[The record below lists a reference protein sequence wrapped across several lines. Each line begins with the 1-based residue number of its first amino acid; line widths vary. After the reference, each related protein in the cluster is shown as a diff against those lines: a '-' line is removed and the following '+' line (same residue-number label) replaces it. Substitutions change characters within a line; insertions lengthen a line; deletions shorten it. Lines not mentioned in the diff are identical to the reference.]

1 MEEPQFTAL
10 TRGESRL
17 TSLNQEESRFISS
30 PQDGEQHKNNQ
41 GRNRE
46 NLNQKQYPMT
56 KFQILKNLL
65 IVSLGFLFLF
75 TAFTSLANLQSTL
88 NKEESIGVGG
98 LSVIYGAL
106 IISCLFFPSY
116 IIANIGC
123 KWTIALSMLCY
134 ILYMA
139 ANFYAIWGLIAPSAV
154 ILGLGAAPL
163 WSAKCTYLTH
173 TAVWYS
179 EMTGTTTDDVKYGE
193 IWFPLQFLVGE
204 VYIVCGVYI
213 GLALLAFCFIAVFLD
228 KIELDKNKSTKKDNK
243 ISFDL
248 LLATFKHWKTS
259 PPQQLITILTIYS
272 GIEQAFITTFF
283 AHGGMQITLLLW
295 APNPDYEYLFYIF
308 AAIWGMGDAI
318 IQTQINALY
327 GYLFTN
333 STEAGFANYRLW
345 ESTGF
350 IIAFAYSDFLP
361 TKIKLYICLS
371 TLMVGMIGYTI
382 GFLFLFAPFHALC
395 NLQSTLH
402 VENGVGV
409 GGLAVI
415 YGSVIFSCMF
425 FPTFIIAHIGYK
437 WTIVLSMMCYI
448 LYFASNFMPI
458 WAFMGPSAV
467 LLGFGA
473 GPLWSAQ
480 STFLTQLAIG
490 YSHLTG
496 TNINDAIY
504 HFFGI
509 FYGFYQITTC
519 LTNIRFDRE
528 DEEPQIRRSSLSF
541 LLSTFQHWAKHPNQ
555 LLLVM
560 PTIYSGIERG
570 FMTGVFTTAY
580 ISCSLG
586 LTYIGYVMVCYGLV
600 DAVCSYVFS
609 RLTSCIPSLC
619 FFVIAL
625 YACLYQ
631 ENLEAAFAN
640 YRLLESIGFL
650 LMFTLTDVLSTRI
663 KIYFSLGMLI
673 LGMISYTILELRRRI
688 LRNLFVVS
696 FGFMCLFTAFQSL
709 SNLQS
714 TLNKEK
720 SVGVGG
726 LSVIYGAL
734 VLSSLFLPTFIIAH
748 LGCKWTVA
756 SSMVC
761 YIIYMAANFY
771 AVWGL
776 IGPTAFILGLG
787 AAPLWAGK
795 CTYLTQLATWYAKL
809 TGTTEDDIV
818 NRFFGFFFMFFQTK
832 AMEKCGANFDPQAE
846 TNNTNLNR
854 PELSKV
860 YTVCGIYVGF
870 ATLAFIVVAVFLQNI
885 KLDKPKK
892 KEDGKISF
900 KLFFATINHWWNSD
914 YQNCSIGIWN
924 VGYVMICYGIV
935 DAICSITFGRLVQF
949 FGHIPF
955 FVLAFVLHAG
965 AQIFMLLWTPDP
977 DRSYILYIIAGVW
990 GMGDAVIQT
999 QINALYGYLF
1009 TDKSEAAFS
1018 NYRLLESIGFIVAFA
1033 YGDFLVVRND
1043 SVMRTCLLEITSNWK
1058 KKQVTVKQIGGNS
1071 SAIDGTEL
1079 ETGRLCTLQTGAILY
1094 LLTGQYPHKVRF
1106 CVKEEDKISTKDS
1119 DKSSIDNKRKTSA
1132 SVSSSVKRPAPSDDD
1147 DKKNNKPMKKARTES
1162 SNTSKS
1168 KITDNEDND
1177 DDGHVKSVEEKLKS
1191 LKKSAKEENNK
1202 KKSEHSHHGDSKH
1215 GKDKNHSEKKE
1226 GSPATET
1233 KWMQYDKL
1241 YVCNVK
1247 GVIARSKIAG
1257 FDIDG
1262 TIITTQSGNVFP
1274 KHPGDWRILYPE
1286 VPGKLKKLHAD
1297 GYKVVFFTN
1306 QEDQKN
1312 GQQRRKKIFPAF
1324 ALNAGITFYTPE
1336 EYFLGQKKAPFS
1348 MPDFDPEPEI
1358 SEGFTE
1364 IVKINFVPRFSVIH
1378 DGIEDDGEYGGG
1390 RNILSC
1396 LKEEGFN
1403 NVLVVVSRTFGQK
1416 LGAKRFTFF
1425 KNAARSAIRK
1435 MGNNIKITK
1444 EEIVKI

>member
-1 MEEPQFTAL
+1 
-10 TRGESRL
+10 
-17 TSLNQEESRFISS
+17 
-30 PQDGEQHKNNQ
+30 
-41 GRNRE
+41 
-46 NLNQKQYPMT
+46 MT

-179 EMTGTTTDDVKYGE
+179 EMTGTTTDDVINRFFGIFFMTFQTGQ
-193 IWFPLQFLVGE
+193 IWGNLVSSTVFSQRGDNATLD
-204 VYIVCGVYI
+204 VSDLSTCVCGVYI
-213 GLALLAFCFIAVFLD
+213 GLALLAFCFIAIFLD
-228 KIELDKNKSTKKDNK
+228 KIALDKNKSTKKDNK

-259 PPQQLITILTIYS
+259 PSQQLITILTIY
-272 GIEQAFITTFF
+272 
-283 AHGGMQITLLLW
+283 
-295 APNPDYEYLFYIF
+295 NYEYLFYIF

-327 GYLFTN
+327 GYLFTD

-361 TKIKLYICLS
+361 TKIKLYICLR
-371 TLMVGMIGYTI
+371 
-382 GFLFLFAPFHALC
+382 FLFLFAPFHALC

-458 WAFMGPSAV
+458 WAFMGPSAG

-509 FYGFYQITTC
+509 FYGFYQISKY
-519 LTNIRFDRE
+519 FV
-528 DEEPQIRRSSLSF
+528 DEVGKHFFI
-541 LLSTFQHWAKHPNQ
+541 TFQHWTKHPNQ

-609 RLTSCIPSLC
+609 RLTSCIPSPC
-619 FFVIAL
+619 FFVIGKYVIL
-625 YACLYQ
+625 FFYIVMIQPEQ
-631 ENLEAAFAN
+631 EYLF
-640 YRLLESIGFL
+640 Y
-650 LMFTLTDVLSTRI
+650 MF
-663 KIYFSLGMLI
+663 
-673 LGMISYTILELRRRI
+673 
-688 LRNLFVVS
+688 
-696 FGFMCLFTAFQSL
+696 
-709 SNLQS
+709 
-714 TLNKEK
+714 
-720 SVGVGG
+720 
-726 LSVIYGAL
+726 GAL
-734 VLSSLFLPTFIIAH
+734 WGIGDAVIKTH
-748 LGCKWTVA
+748 TN
-756 SSMVC
+756 
-761 YIIYMAANFY
+761 ANFY

-818 NRFFGFFFMFFQTK
+818 NRFFGFFFMFFQT
-832 AMEKCGANFDPQAE
+832 N
-846 TNNTNLNR
+846 
-854 PELSKV
+854 
-860 YTVCGIYVGF
+860 
-870 ATLAFIVVAVFLQNI
+870 
-885 KLDKPKK
+885 KPKK

-914 YQNCSIGIWN
+914 YQNLCTSCRSTNI
-924 VGYVMICYGIV
+924 YVALDTRSGQN
-935 DAICSITFGRLVQF
+935 FL
-949 FGHIPF
+949 
-955 FVLAFVLHAG
+955 
-965 AQIFMLLWTPDP
+965 TPVF
-977 DRSYILYIIAGVW
+977 S
-990 GMGDAVIQT
+990 
-999 QINALYGYLF
+999 ALYGYLF

-1033 YGDFLVVRND
+1033 YGDFLVVRYKLYICLA
-1043 SVMRTCLLEITSNWK
+1043 VLIVGMLGYTCVEIMDRKNQK
-1058 KKQVTVKQIGGNS
+1058 REK
-1071 SAIDGTEL
+1071 
-1079 ETGRLCTLQTGAILY
+1079 Y
-1094 LLTGQYPHKVRF
+1094 L
-1106 CVKEEDKISTKDS
+1106 STK
-1119 DKSSIDNKRKTSA
+1119 
-1132 SVSSSVKRPAPSDDD
+1132 
-1147 DKKNNKPMKKARTES
+1147 
-1162 SNTSKS
+1162 
-1168 KITDNEDND
+1168 
-1177 DDGHVKSVEEKLKS
+1177 L
-1191 LKKSAKEENNK
+1191 
-1202 KKSEHSHHGDSKH
+1202 
-1215 GKDKNHSEKKE
+1215 
-1226 GSPATET
+1226 
-1233 KWMQYDKL
+1233 
-1241 YVCNVK
+1241 
-1247 GVIARSKIAG
+1247 
-1257 FDIDG
+1257 
-1262 TIITTQSGNVFP
+1262 
-1274 KHPGDWRILYPE
+1274 
-1286 VPGKLKKLHAD
+1286 
-1297 GYKVVFFTN
+1297 
-1306 QEDQKN
+1306 
-1312 GQQRRKKIFPAF
+1312 
-1324 ALNAGITFYTPE
+1324 
-1336 EYFLGQKKAPFS
+1336 
-1348 MPDFDPEPEI
+1348 
-1358 SEGFTE
+1358 
-1364 IVKINFVPRFSVIH
+1364 
-1378 DGIEDDGEYGGG
+1378 
-1390 RNILSC
+1390 
-1396 LKEEGFN
+1396 
-1403 NVLVVVSRTFGQK
+1403 
-1416 LGAKRFTFF
+1416 
-1425 KNAARSAIRK
+1425 
-1435 MGNNIKITK
+1435 
-1444 EEIVKI
+1444 